1 MKKTLMCATLLASSL
16 VARAETLHVH
26 LAVGFP
32 ATGTY
37 LPAGDYSIARV
48 TGSPSML
55 FIEGEGLRAF
65 ISGRIVRNS
74 SVEKPTIELDKDLE
88 KGKSAGTRAGVLKL
102 HSQAK

>member
-16 VARAETLHVH
+16 VARAENLHVH
-26 LAVGFP
+26 LSVGFP

-37 LPAGDYSIARV
+37 LPAGDYSIATV
-48 TGSPSML
+48 NGSPSML
-55 FIEGEGLRAF
+55 LIEGEGLRAF
-65 ISGRIVRNS
+65 ISGRIVRTGLFD
-74 SVEKPTIELDKDLE
+74 KTTIELDKDLE